1 MWTYR
6 GIRVHW
12 LGHDSF
18 LLQGSKTVILDPYK
32 TRGDYKA
39 DILLISHEHY
49 DHLSD
54 NDIKRFITPHTVI
67 VAAKMCEVPLKK
79 YSNEKRFIHPGSETE
94 VEGVRIE
101 AVPAYNINKFREP
114 GKVFHPKADEK
125 NGYVVTLDG
134 VRFYHAGDSD
144 ATPEMKAIDVD
155 VAFLPVSGI
164 YVMTPE
170 EAAEAAKAMKAKVV
184 VPMHIEAG
192 IGTMADAERF
202 KIIGSKLCAGQN
214 KEFRILEK
222 E

>member
-6 GIRVHW
+6 GVGVHW

-18 LLQGSKTVILDPYK
+18 VLQGSKTVILDPFK
-32 TRGDYKA
+32 ASGNFKA

-54 NDIKRFITPHTVI
+54 DDIRRFTTPRTVM
-67 VAAKMCEVPLKK
+67 VAAKMCEGPLSK
-79 YSNEKRFIHPGSETE
+79 YHNEKKFLAPGSR
-94 VEGVRIE
+94 VELKGVGVE
-101 AVPAYNINKFREP
+101 AIPAYNVNKFREP
-114 GKVFHPKADEK
+114 GKVFHPKADQK

-144 ATPEMKAIDVD
+144 ATPEMNALDVD
-155 VAFLPVSGI
+155 VAFLPVSGT
-164 YVMTPE
+164 YVMTAE
-170 EAAEAAKAMKAKVV
+170 EAAEAAKSMKAKVV
-184 VPMHIEAG
+184 VPMHIESI

-202 KIIGSKLCAGQN
+202 KALVGGARSV
-214 KEFRILEK
+214 EILEK